1 MLHLF
6 ADPADM
12 QDGLLTITGSE
23 VNHIRNVLRMK
34 PGDELDVSNGTDA
47 KEYRYGIEMMDAEK
61 IVCRLRFVKDSD
73 VELPVKVHL
82 FQGIPKSDKMD
93 LIVQKCVEL
102 GVFSVIP
109 VSMERCVAKIEPA
122 KAQKK
127 MQRWQKIA
135 EAAAMQSKRRVIP
148 KVAPPMTMKEAVAFA
163 RDNTDVR
170 ILPYELMKE
179 DGSTKALLES
189 IRPGSSVSV
198 FIGPEGGFTTEEVAE
213 AKEAGI
219 LPVSLG
225 RRILRTETAG
235 MTVLSWLIYI
245 LEIS

>member
-73 VELPVKVHL
+73 VELPVKVYL

-109 VSMERCVAKIEPA
+109 VSMERCVASGSGCYAVKAACDSESRPA
-122 KAQKK
+122 DDHEGS
-127 MQRWQKIA
+127 RG
-135 EAAAMQSKRRVIP
+135 
-148 KVAPPMTMKEAVAFA
+148 
-163 RDNTDVR
+163 VR
-170 ILPYELMKE
+170 
-179 DGSTKALLES
+179 A
-189 IRPGSSVSV
+189 
-198 FIGPEGGFTTEEVAE
+198 
-213 AKEAGI
+213 
-219 LPVSLG
+219 
-225 RRILRTETAG
+225 
-235 MTVLSWLIYI
+235 
-245 LEIS
+245 

>member
-73 VELPVKVHL
+73 VELPVKVYL

-109 VSMERCVAKIEPA
+109 VSMERCVAKI
-122 KAQKK
+122 
-127 MQRWQKIA
+127 WQKIA

>member
-73 VELPVKVHL
+73 VELPVKVYL

-109 VSMERCVAKIEPA
+109 VSMERCVA
-122 KAQKK
+122 
-127 MQRWQKIA
+127 KIA

>member
-73 VELPVKVHL
+73 VELPVKVYL

-93 LIVQKCVEL
+93 LIVQKAVEL
-102 GVFSVIP
+102 GVTRIVP
-109 VSMERCVAKIEPA
+109 VLMERCVSRPDPKDSVRKLE
-122 KAQKK
+122 
-127 MQRWQKIA
+127 RWRKIA
-135 EAAAMQSKRRVIP
+135 REACKQSGRCIIP
-148 KVAPPMTMKEAVAFA
+148 DVSDILSVKNIILDPQLPGVNIVPWENADSCGPLAFSNSHP
-163 RDNTDVR
+163 D
-170 ILPYELMKE
+170 L
-179 DGSTKALLES
+179 
-189 IRPGSSVSV
+189 SSVGIL
-198 FIGPEGGFTTEEVAE
+198 IGPEGGIDQAE
-213 AKEAGI
+213 IDFLCNSGFI
-219 LPVSLG
+219 PVTLG
-225 RRILRTETAG
+225 KRILRTETAG
-235 MTVLSWLIYI
+235 LAA
-245 LEIS
+245 ISAIMCLYGEMD

>member
-34 PGDELDVSNGTDA
+34 PGDELSVSSGTDA
-47 KEYRYGIEMMDAEK
+47 KEYRFGIETMDAEK

-73 VELPVKVHL
+73 VELPVKVYL

-102 GVFSVIP
+102 GAFSVIP
-109 VSMERCVAKIEPA
+109 VSMERCVAKIDPA

-127 MQRWQKIA
+127 IQRWQKIA
-135 EAAAMQSKRRVIP
+135 EAAAMQSRRRVIP
-148 KVAPPMTMKEAVAFA
+148 EVALPMTMKEAVAFA

-179 DGSTKALLES
+179 DGSTKELLES
-189 IRPGSSVSV
+189 ICPGSSVSV
-198 FIGPEGGFTTEEVAE
+198 FIGPEGGFTEEEVAE

-235 MTVLSWLIYI
+235 MTVLSWLIYL